1 MLLWGSRE
9 VLEIASFPRMAACGV
24 RNTLKFRQ
32 PHVLYNFRNLF
43 WRRPGHID
51 SDLSASR
58 SSRLLRGVTSA
69 AAEDRENGNCPAKKQ
84 ISGERFLDHDDG
96 SPGFY
101 FAANVVLCLASPL
114 TCA

>member
-1 MLLWGSRE
+1 
-9 VLEIASFPRMAACGV
+9 MAACGV

>member
-1 MLLWGSRE
+1 VLLWGSRE

-69 AAEDRENGNCPAKKQ
+69 AAEDRENGNCPAKSRYPASVSLIMMMAVQ
-84 ISGERFLDHDDG
+84 VSISLQTWF
-96 SPGFY
+96 F
-101 FAANVVLCLASPL
+101 V
-114 TCA
+114 